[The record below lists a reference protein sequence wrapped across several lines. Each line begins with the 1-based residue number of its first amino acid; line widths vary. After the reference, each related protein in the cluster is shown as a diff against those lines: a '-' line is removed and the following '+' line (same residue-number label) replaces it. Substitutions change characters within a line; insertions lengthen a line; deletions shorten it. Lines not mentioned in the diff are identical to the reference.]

1 MASTMRIV
9 RCSKNT
15 VVKFLANAGR
25 ICHQYQDEV
34 LRNLP
39 CKRLEV
45 DEIWSFIYAKNKN
58 VQYAKNPPRGAGDV
72 WTWTALCADT
82 KLLASWMVGDR
93 TVNTALPFMTDL
105 QSRLRKRQRVQLTT
119 DGHRAYLEAVD
130 RTFGADV
137 DYAMLVKM
145 YGNTDQNEVPA
156 HRRYSPGQC
165 KRGGACDR
173 DWLTGPGQ
181 DQHQLRRAGQPDHA
195 DEHAALHAADQRFL
209 QEAGEPRRL
218 VRDVEPLV
226 QLRPCPPDHQAHP
239 GYGCRRGTSAVD
251 AEGRDRPDRLP
262 HAEAGAAWAVQE
274 AQSSQ
279 LNGGSAMDLELRD
292 MSHDE
297 IETAIA
303 AHISVL
309 AHTLKTMD
317 DTPIRRRTVGF
328 FLTTLKAELDLH
340 LVSNQLPPGK
350 SARLAAAIRQSVAS
364 LYHHG

>member
-1 MASTMRIV
+1 MALLLAQALCKQYTVTMNRLPAEQRALMYQLLVEGNSMASTMRIV

-165 KRGGACDR
+165 NGVGRVIVTGSPDLDKISTSYAERGNLTMRMSMRRFTRLTNAFSKKLENHVASFAMWSLWYNFGRVHQTIKRTPAMA
-173 DWLTGPGQ
+173 
-181 DQHQLRRAGQPDHA
+181 AGVA
-195 DEHAALHAADQRFL
+195 RQRWT
-209 QEAGEPRRL
+209 P
-218 VRDVEPLV
+218 RDVIDLIDSRTPK
-226 QLRPCPPDHQAHP
+226 P
-239 GYGCRRGTSAVD
+239 GPRGPYKKRKAV
-251 AEGRDRPDRLP
+251 
-262 HAEAGAAWAVQE
+262 
-274 AQSSQ
+274 
-279 LNGGSAMDLELRD
+279 N
-292 MSHDE
+292 
-297 IETAIA
+297 
-303 AHISVL
+303 
-309 AHTLKTMD
+309 
-317 DTPIRRRTVGF
+317 
-328 FLTTLKAELDLH
+328 
-340 LVSNQLPPGK
+340 
-350 SARLAAAIRQSVAS
+350 
-364 LYHHG
+364 